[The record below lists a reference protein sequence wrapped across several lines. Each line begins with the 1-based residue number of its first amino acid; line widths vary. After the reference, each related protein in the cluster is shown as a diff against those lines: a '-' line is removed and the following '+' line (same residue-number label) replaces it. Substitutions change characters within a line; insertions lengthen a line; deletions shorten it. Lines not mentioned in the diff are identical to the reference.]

1 MSQGCERCSVD
12 VPEEVEKAREGLP
25 GAGPGIAEVGARA
38 SAAFAGLLML
48 VLLIVVGERLGWF
61 HLLES
66 RIPWPLWA
74 SGTLLAGFPAFRDV
88 AQATRRGRVTPHTL
102 MTAGVLASALVG
114 EWSSALVLALF
125 MRIGEEIERLTV
137 EQARRAM
144 RSLLALRPQRARV
157 LCSGEEREVPVE
169 AVQPGEVV
177 VVRPGER
184 IPVDGE
190 VIEGQATVDPSALT
204 GEAMPVEVGPGDRV
218 WAASICQL
226 GSLRVRATSVGA
238 DTTFGR
244 ILRLVEE
251 AERSR
256 PEVQRLADRVAT
268 WYLPAVATVGLLTLV
283 LRRDP
288 LAMAAVFAVA
298 CTCAFALATPVAML
312 AAIGTAARRGLLI
325 KGGRFLEVLARVEV
339 LLIDK
344 TGTVTLG
351 RPQVTEVIPL
361 DGWQAEEVL
370 AFAAAAERDSEHPLA
385 EAVRALARERSVQVP
400 AVETFEALPGI
411 GVRAQIGGHTVTVGR
426 IAPDGEDRLQALAA
440 RLAAEG
446 KTVVVVR
453 LDGRPIGLLTV
464 QDTLRP
470 EVRDVLQELQRLGIR
485 RVELL
490 TGDRL
495 EAAGAV
501 ARSLGIPFRAGLLP
515 EDKIAAVRA
524 YQAQGRVVGMV
535 GDGVNDA
542 PALAQ
547 ADVGIAMGSGTDV
560 ALEAGHIVL
569 LRDDWRLLPEAVR
582 IARSTI
588 GVIRWNFALATVYN
602 GLGALLA
609 ALGILPPIL
618 AAAAQVVPDVG
629 ILLNS
634 ARLLRR

>member
-1 MSQGCERCSVD
+1 V
-12 VPEEVEKAREGLP
+12 
-25 GAGPGIAEVGARA
+25 IAEVGARA

-74 SGTLLAGFPAFRDV
+74 TGTLLAGFPAFRDV
-88 AQATRRGRVTPHTL
+88 ARAARRGRVTPHTL
-102 MTAGVLASALVG
+102 MTAGVLATALVG

-125 MRIGEEIERLTV
+125 MRIGEEVERLTV

-157 LCSGEEREVPVE
+157 LRAGEEREVPVE

-190 VIEGQATVDPSALT
+190 VIEGHATVDPSALT

-268 WYLPAVATVGLLTLV
+268 WYLPVVATVGLLTLV

-312 AAIGTAARRGLLI
+312 AAIGAAARRGLLI

-351 RPQVTEVIPL
+351 RPQVTDVIPL
-361 DGWQAEEVL
+361 DGWREEEVL

-385 EAVRALARERSVQVP
+385 EAVRALARERGVQVP

-426 IAPDGEDRLQALAA
+426 IKPDGENRLQALAA

-446 KTVVVVR
+446 KTVVAVR

-485 RVELL
+485 RIELL
-490 TGDRL
+490 TGDRP
-495 EAAGAV
+495 EAAAAV

-515 EDKIAAVRA
+515 EDKIAVVRA

-582 IARSTI
+582 IARSTMD
-588 GVIRWNFALATVYN
+588 VIRWNFALATVYN

>member
-1 MSQGCERCSVD
+1 V
-12 VPEEVEKAREGLP
+12 
-25 GAGPGIAEVGARA
+25 IAEVGARA

-88 AQATRRGRVTPHTL
+88 ARAARRGRVTPHTL
-102 MTAGVLASALVG
+102 MTAGVLATALVG

-125 MRIGEEIERLTV
+125 MRIGEEVERLTV

-157 LCSGEEREVPVE
+157 LRAGEEREVPVE

-190 VIEGQATVDPSALT
+190 VIEGHATVDPSALT

-268 WYLPAVATVGLLTLV
+268 WYLPVVATVGLLTLV

-312 AAIGTAARRGLLI
+312 AAIGAAARRGLLI

-351 RPQVTEVIPL
+351 RPQVTDVIPL
-361 DGWQAEEVL
+361 DGWREEEVL

-385 EAVRALARERSVQVP
+385 EAVRALARERGVQVP

-411 GVRAQIGGHTVTVGR
+411 GVRAQIDGHTVTVGR
-426 IAPDGEDRLQALAA
+426 IKPDGEDRLQALAA

-446 KTVVVVR
+446 KTVVAVR

-490 TGDRL
+490 TGDRP
-495 EAAGAV
+495 EAAAAV

-515 EDKIAAVRA
+515 EDKIAVVRA

-582 IARSTI
+582 IARSTMD
-588 GVIRWNFALATVYN
+588 VIRWNFALATVYN

>member
-1 MSQGCERCSVD
+1 V
-12 VPEEVEKAREGLP
+12 
-25 GAGPGIAEVGARA
+25 IAEVGARA

-88 AQATRRGRVTPHTL
+88 ARAARRGRVTPHTL
-102 MTAGVLASALVG
+102 MTAGVLATALVG

-125 MRIGEEIERLTV
+125 MRIGEEVERLTV

-157 LCSGEEREVPVE
+157 LRAGEEREVPVE

-190 VIEGQATVDPSALT
+190 VIEGHATVDPSALT

-268 WYLPAVATVGLLTLV
+268 WYLPVVATVGLLTLV

-312 AAIGTAARRGLLI
+312 AAIGAAARRGLLI
-325 KGGRFLEVLARVEV
+325 KGGRFLELLARVEV

-351 RPQVTEVIPL
+351 RPQVTDVIPL
-361 DGWQAEEVL
+361 DGWREEEVL

-385 EAVRALARERSVQVP
+385 EAVRALARERGVQVP

-426 IAPDGEDRLQALAA
+426 IKPDGEDRLQALAA

-446 KTVVVVR
+446 KTVVAVR

-490 TGDRL
+490 TGDRP
-495 EAAGAV
+495 EAAAAV

-515 EDKIAAVRA
+515 EDKIAVVRA

-582 IARSTI
+582 IARSTMD
-588 GVIRWNFALATVYN
+588 VIRWNFALATVYN

>member
-1 MSQGCERCSVD
+1 V
-12 VPEEVEKAREGLP
+12 
-25 GAGPGIAEVGARA
+25 IAEVGARA

-88 AQATRRGRVTPHTL
+88 ARAARRGRVTPHTL
-102 MTAGVLASALVG
+102 MTAGVLATALVG

-125 MRIGEEIERLTV
+125 MRIGEEVERLTV

-157 LCSGEEREVPVE
+157 LRAGEEREVPVE

-190 VIEGQATVDPSALT
+190 VIEGHATVDPSALT

-251 AERSR
+251 AEQSR

-268 WYLPAVATVGLLTLV
+268 WYLPVVATVGLLTLV

-312 AAIGTAARRGLLI
+312 AAIGAAARRGLLI

-351 RPQVTEVIPL
+351 RPQVTDVIPL
-361 DGWQAEEVL
+361 DGWREEEVL
-370 AFAAAAERDSEHPLA
+370 EFAAAAERDSEHPLA
-385 EAVRALARERSVQVP
+385 EAVRALARERGVQVP

-411 GVRAQIGGHTVTVGR
+411 GVRAQIGGRTVTVGR
-426 IAPDGEDRLQALAA
+426 IKPDGEDRLQALAA

-446 KTVVVVR
+446 KTVVAVR

-464 QDTLRP
+464 QDTLRL

-490 TGDRL
+490 TGDRP
-495 EAAGAV
+495 EAAAAV

-515 EDKIAAVRA
+515 EDKIAVVRA

-582 IARSTI
+582 IARSTMD
-588 GVIRWNFALATVYN
+588 VIRWNFALATVYN

-618 AAAAQVVPDVG
+618 AAASQVVPDVG

>member
-1 MSQGCERCSVD
+1 V
-12 VPEEVEKAREGLP
+12 
-25 GAGPGIAEVGARA
+25 IAEVGARA

-88 AQATRRGRVTPHTL
+88 ARAARRGRVTPHTL
-102 MTAGVLASALVG
+102 MTAGVLATALVG

-125 MRIGEEIERLTV
+125 MRIGEEVERLTV

-157 LCSGEEREVPVE
+157 LRAGEEREVPVE

-190 VIEGQATVDPSALT
+190 VIEGHATVDPSALT

-268 WYLPAVATVGLLTLV
+268 WYLPVVATVGLLTLV

-312 AAIGTAARRGLLI
+312 AAIGAAARRGLLI

-351 RPQVTEVIPL
+351 RPQVTDVIPL
-361 DGWQAEEVL
+361 DGWQEEEVL

-385 EAVRALARERSVQVP
+385 EAVRALARERGLQVP

-411 GVRAQIGGHTVTVGR
+411 GVRAQIGGRTVTVGR
-426 IAPDGEDRLQALAA
+426 IKPDGEDRLQALAA

-446 KTVVVVR
+446 KTVVAVR

-490 TGDRL
+490 TGDRP
-495 EAAGAV
+495 EAAAAV

-515 EDKIAAVRA
+515 EDKIAVVRA

-582 IARSTI
+582 IARSTMD
-588 GVIRWNFALATVYN
+588 VIRWNFALATVYN

>member
-1 MSQGCERCSVD
+1 MSQDCERCCVD
-12 VPEEVEKAREGLP
+12 VPEEAEKACEGHP
-25 GAGPGIAEVGARA
+25 GAGPVIEEVGARA
-38 SAAFAGLLML
+38 SAAFVGLLML
-48 VLLIVVGERLGWF
+48 VLLIVIGERLGWF

-66 RIPWPLWA
+66 WIPWPLWA
-74 SGTLLAGFPAFRDV
+74 GGALLAGLPAFRGV
-88 AQATRRGRVTPHTL
+88 ARAARRGRVTSHTL
-102 MTAGVLASALVG
+102 MTAGVLATALVG
-114 EWSSALVLALF
+114 EWSSTLVLALF
-125 MRIGEEIERLTV
+125 MRIGEELERLTV
-137 EQARRAM
+137 GQARHAL

-157 LCSGEEREVPVE
+157 IRSGEVLEVPVE
-169 AVQPGEVV
+169 AVRPGEVV

-190 VIEGQATVDPSALT
+190 VVEGYATVDLSALT
-204 GEAMPVEVGPGDRV
+204 GEAMPMEVGPGGRV

-268 WYLPAVATVGLLTLV
+268 WYLPVVATIGLLVLV

-298 CTCAFALATPVAML
+298 CSCAFALATPVAML
-312 AAIGTAARRGLLI
+312 AAIGAAARRGLLI
-325 KGGRFLEVLARVEV
+325 KGGRFLEVLARAEV
-339 LLIDK
+339 LLMDK
-344 TGTVTLG
+344 TGTITLG
-351 RPQVTEVIPL
+351 RPQVTDVIPL
-361 DGWQAEEVL
+361 DNWQAEEVL
-370 AFAAAAERDSEHPLA
+370 ALAAAAERDSEHPLA
-385 EAVRALARERSVQVP
+385 EAVRALARERDVQTP

-411 GVRAQIGGHTVTVGR
+411 GVRAWVHGCMVTVGR
-426 IAPDGEDRLQALAA
+426 MEANEDDRLHALAA

-453 LDGRPIGLLTV
+453 LDGQPIGLLAV
-464 QDTLRP
+464 QDTPRP
-470 EVRDVLQELQRLGIR
+470 EVREALMALRRLGIR
-485 RVELL
+485 TMELL
-490 TGDRL
+490 TGDRP
-495 EAAGAV
+495 EAAAAA
-501 ARSLGIPFRAGLLP
+501 ARPLGIPFRAGLLP
-515 EDKIAAVRA
+515 DDKIAAVRA
-524 YQAQGRVVGMV
+524 YQAQGRVVVMV

-582 IARSTI
+582 IARSTMN
-588 GVIRWNFALATVYN
+588 VIQWNFALATVYN
-602 GLGALLA
+602 AIGALLA
-609 ALGILPPIL
+609 ALGFLPPIL

>member
-1 MSQGCERCSVD
+1 V
-12 VPEEVEKAREGLP
+12 
-25 GAGPGIAEVGARA
+25 IAEVGARA

-88 AQATRRGRVTPHTL
+88 ARAARRGRVTPHTL
-102 MTAGVLASALVG
+102 MTAGVLATALVG

-125 MRIGEEIERLTV
+125 MRIGEEVERLTV

-157 LCSGEEREVPVE
+157 LRAGEEREVPVE

-190 VIEGQATVDPSALT
+190 VIEGHATVDPSALT

-268 WYLPAVATVGLLTLV
+268 WYLPVVATVGLLTLV

-312 AAIGTAARRGLLI
+312 AAIGAAARRGLLI

-344 TGTVTLG
+344 TGTVTFG
-351 RPQVTEVIPL
+351 RPQVTDVIPL
-361 DGWQAEEVL
+361 DGWREEEVL
-370 AFAAAAERDSEHPLA
+370 ALAAAAERDSEHPLA
-385 EAVRALARERSVQVP
+385 EAVRALARERGVQVP

-426 IAPDGEDRLQALAA
+426 IKPDGEDRLQALAA

-446 KTVVVVR
+446 KTVVAVR

-490 TGDRL
+490 TGDRP
-495 EAAGAV
+495 EAAAAV

-515 EDKIAAVRA
+515 EDKIAVVRA

-582 IARSTI
+582 IARSTMD
-588 GVIRWNFALATVYN
+588 VIRWNFALATVYN

>member
-1 MSQGCERCSVD
+1 M
-12 VPEEVEKAREGLP
+12 
-25 GAGPGIAEVGARA
+25 IAEVGARA

-88 AQATRRGRVTPHTL
+88 ARAARRGRVTPHTL
-102 MTAGVLASALVG
+102 MTAGVLATALVG

-125 MRIGEEIERLTV
+125 MRIGEEVERLTV

-157 LCSGEEREVPVE
+157 LRAGEEREVPVE

-190 VIEGQATVDPSALT
+190 VIEGHATVDPSALT

-268 WYLPAVATVGLLTLV
+268 WYLPVVATVGLLTLV

-312 AAIGTAARRGLLI
+312 AAIGAAARRGLLI
-325 KGGRFLEVLARVEV
+325 KGGRFLELLARVEV

-344 TGTVTLG
+344 TGTVTFG
-351 RPQVTEVIPL
+351 RPQVTDVIPL
-361 DGWQAEEVL
+361 DGWREEEVL
-370 AFAAAAERDSEHPLA
+370 ALAAAAERDSEHPLA
-385 EAVRALARERSVQVP
+385 EAVRALARERGVQVP

-426 IAPDGEDRLQALAA
+426 IKPDGEDRLQALAA

-446 KTVVVVR
+446 KTVVAVR

-490 TGDRL
+490 TGDRP
-495 EAAGAV
+495 EAAAAV

-515 EDKIAAVRA
+515 EDKIAVVRA

-582 IARSTI
+582 IARSTMD
-588 GVIRWNFALATVYN
+588 VIRWNFALATVYN

>member
-1 MSQGCERCSVD
+1 V
-12 VPEEVEKAREGLP
+12 
-25 GAGPGIAEVGARA
+25 IAEVGARA

-88 AQATRRGRVTPHTL
+88 ARAARRGRVTPHTL
-102 MTAGVLASALVG
+102 MTAGVLATALVG

-125 MRIGEEIERLTV
+125 MRIGEEVERLTV

-157 LCSGEEREVPVE
+157 LRAGEEREVPVE

-190 VIEGQATVDPSALT
+190 VIEGHATVDPSALT

-268 WYLPAVATVGLLTLV
+268 WYLPVVATVGLLTLV

-312 AAIGTAARRGLLI
+312 AAIGAAARRGLLI
-325 KGGRFLEVLARVEV
+325 KGGRFLELLARVEV

-351 RPQVTEVIPL
+351 RPQVTDVIPL
-361 DGWQAEEVL
+361 DGWQEEEVL

-385 EAVRALARERSVQVP
+385 EAVRALARERGLQVP

-411 GVRAQIGGHTVTVGR
+411 GVRAQIGGRTVTVGR
-426 IAPDGEDRLQALAA
+426 IKPDGEDRLQALAA

-446 KTVVVVR
+446 KTVVAVR

-490 TGDRL
+490 TGDRP
-495 EAAGAV
+495 EAAAAV

-515 EDKIAAVRA
+515 EDKIAVVRA

-582 IARSTI
+582 IARSTMD
-588 GVIRWNFALATVYN
+588 VIRWNFALATVYN

>member
-1 MSQGCERCSVD
+1 M
-12 VPEEVEKAREGLP
+12 
-25 GAGPGIAEVGARA
+25 IAEVGARA

-88 AQATRRGRVTPHTL
+88 ARAARRGRVTPHTL
-102 MTAGVLASALVG
+102 MTAGVLATALVG

-125 MRIGEEIERLTV
+125 MRIGEEVERLTV

-157 LCSGEEREVPVE
+157 LRAGEEREVPVE

-190 VIEGQATVDPSALT
+190 VIEGHATVDPSALT

-268 WYLPAVATVGLLTLV
+268 WYLPVVATVGLLTLV

-312 AAIGTAARRGLLI
+312 AAIGAAARRGLLI

-351 RPQVTEVIPL
+351 RPQVTDVIPL
-361 DGWQAEEVL
+361 DGWREEEVL

-385 EAVRALARERSVQVP
+385 EAVRALARERGVQVP

-426 IAPDGEDRLQALAA
+426 IKPDGEDRLQALAA

-446 KTVVVVR
+446 KTVVAVR

-485 RVELL
+485 RIELL
-490 TGDRL
+490 TGDRP
-495 EAAGAV
+495 EAAAAV

-515 EDKIAAVRA
+515 EDKIAVVRA

-582 IARSTI
+582 IARSTMD
-588 GVIRWNFALATVYN
+588 VIRWNFALATVYN

>member
-1 MSQGCERCSVD
+1 V
-12 VPEEVEKAREGLP
+12 
-25 GAGPGIAEVGARA
+25 IAEVGARA

-88 AQATRRGRVTPHTL
+88 ARAARRGRVTPHTL
-102 MTAGVLASALVG
+102 MTAGVLATALVG

-125 MRIGEEIERLTV
+125 MRIGEEVERLTV

-157 LCSGEEREVPVE
+157 LRAGEEREVPVE

-190 VIEGQATVDPSALT
+190 VIEGHATVDPSALT

-268 WYLPAVATVGLLTLV
+268 WYLPVVATVGLLTLV

-312 AAIGTAARRGLLI
+312 AAIGAAARRGLLI

-351 RPQVTEVIPL
+351 RPQVTDVIPL
-361 DGWQAEEVL
+361 DGWREEEVL
-370 AFAAAAERDSEHPLA
+370 AFTAAAERDSEHPLA
-385 EAVRALARERSVQVP
+385 EAVRALARERGVQVP

-426 IAPDGEDRLQALAA
+426 IKPDGEDRLQALAA

-446 KTVVVVR
+446 KTVVAIR

-490 TGDRL
+490 TGDRP
-495 EAAGAV
+495 EAAAAV

-515 EDKIAAVRA
+515 EDKIAVVRA

-582 IARSTI
+582 IARSTMD
-588 GVIRWNFALATVYN
+588 VIRWNFALATVYN

>member
-1 MSQGCERCSVD
+1 V
-12 VPEEVEKAREGLP
+12 
-25 GAGPGIAEVGARA
+25 IAEVGARA

-88 AQATRRGRVTPHTL
+88 ARAARRGRVTPHTL
-102 MTAGVLASALVG
+102 MTAGVLATALVG

-125 MRIGEEIERLTV
+125 MRIGEEVERLTV

-157 LCSGEEREVPVE
+157 LRAGEEREVPVE

-190 VIEGQATVDPSALT
+190 VIEGHATVDPSALT

-268 WYLPAVATVGLLTLV
+268 WYLPVVATVGLLTLV

-312 AAIGTAARRGLLI
+312 AAIGAAARRGLLI
-325 KGGRFLEVLARVEV
+325 KGGRFLELLARVEV

-351 RPQVTEVIPL
+351 RPQVTDVIPL
-361 DGWQAEEVL
+361 DGWREEEVL
-370 AFAAAAERDSEHPLA
+370 AFAAAAEWDSEHPLA
-385 EAVRALARERSVQVP
+385 EAVRALARERGVQVP

-426 IAPDGEDRLQALAA
+426 IKPDGEDRLQALAA

-446 KTVVVVR
+446 KTVVAVR

-485 RVELL
+485 RIELL
-490 TGDRL
+490 TGDRP
-495 EAAGAV
+495 EAAAAV

-515 EDKIAAVRA
+515 EDKIAVVRA

-569 LRDDWRLLPEAVR
+569 LRDNWRLLPEAVR
-582 IARSTI
+582 IARSTMD
-588 GVIRWNFALATVYN
+588 VIRWNFALATVYN

>member
-1 MSQGCERCSVD
+1 V
-12 VPEEVEKAREGLP
+12 
-25 GAGPGIAEVGARA
+25 IAEVGARA

-88 AQATRRGRVTPHTL
+88 ARAARRGRVTPHTL
-102 MTAGVLASALVG
+102 MTAGVLATALVG

-125 MRIGEEIERLTV
+125 MRIGEEVERLTV

-157 LCSGEEREVPVE
+157 LRAGEEREVPVE

-190 VIEGQATVDPSALT
+190 VIEGHATVDPSALT

-268 WYLPAVATVGLLTLV
+268 WYLPVVATVGLLTLV

-312 AAIGTAARRGLLI
+312 AAIGAAARRGLLI

-351 RPQVTEVIPL
+351 RPQVTDVIPL
-361 DGWQAEEVL
+361 DGWREEEVL

-385 EAVRALARERSVQVP
+385 EAVRALARERGVQVP

-411 GVRAQIGGHTVTVGR
+411 GVRAQIGGRTVTVGW
-426 IAPDGEDRLQALAA
+426 IKPDGEDRLQALAA

-446 KTVVVVR
+446 KTVVAVR

-464 QDTLRP
+464 QDTLRL

-490 TGDRL
+490 TGDRP
-495 EAAGAV
+495 EAAAAV

-515 EDKIAAVRA
+515 EDKIAVVRA

-582 IARSTI
+582 IARSTMD
-588 GVIRWNFALATVYN
+588 VIRWNFALATVYN

>member
-1 MSQGCERCSVD
+1 V
-12 VPEEVEKAREGLP
+12 
-25 GAGPGIAEVGARA
+25 IAEVGARA

-88 AQATRRGRVTPHTL
+88 ARAARRGRVTPHTL
-102 MTAGVLASALVG
+102 MTAGVLATALVG

-125 MRIGEEIERLTV
+125 MRIGEEVEHLTV

-157 LCSGEEREVPVE
+157 LRAGEEREVPVE

-190 VIEGQATVDPSALT
+190 VIEGHATVDPSALT

-268 WYLPAVATVGLLTLV
+268 WYLPVVATVGLLTLV

-312 AAIGTAARRGLLI
+312 AAIGAAARRGLLI
-325 KGGRFLEVLARVEV
+325 KGGRFLELLARVEV

-351 RPQVTEVIPL
+351 RPQVTDVIPL
-361 DGWQAEEVL
+361 DGWREEEVL

-385 EAVRALARERSVQVP
+385 EAVRALARERGVQVP

-426 IAPDGEDRLQALAA
+426 IKPDGEDRLQALAA

-446 KTVVVVR
+446 KTVVAVR

-485 RVELL
+485 RIELL
-490 TGDRL
+490 TGDRP
-495 EAAGAV
+495 EAAAAV

-515 EDKIAAVRA
+515 EDKIAVVRA

-582 IARSTI
+582 IARSTMD
-588 GVIRWNFALATVYN
+588 VIRWNFALATVYN

>member
-1 MSQGCERCSVD
+1 V
-12 VPEEVEKAREGLP
+12 
-25 GAGPGIAEVGARA
+25 IAEVGARA

-88 AQATRRGRVTPHTL
+88 ARAARRGRVTPHTL
-102 MTAGVLASALVG
+102 MTAGVLATALVG

-125 MRIGEEIERLTV
+125 MRIGEEVERLTV

-157 LCSGEEREVPVE
+157 LRAGEEREVPVE

-190 VIEGQATVDPSALT
+190 VIEGHATVDPSALT

-268 WYLPAVATVGLLTLV
+268 WYLPVVATVGLLTLV

-312 AAIGTAARRGLLI
+312 AAIGAAARRGLLI

-351 RPQVTEVIPL
+351 RPQVTDVIPL
-361 DGWQAEEVL
+361 DGWREEEVL

-385 EAVRALARERSVQVP
+385 EAVRALARERGVQVP

-426 IAPDGEDRLQALAA
+426 IKPDGEDRLQALAA

-446 KTVVVVR
+446 KTVVAVR

-485 RVELL
+485 RIELL
-490 TGDRL
+490 TGDRP
-495 EAAGAV
+495 EAAAAV

-515 EDKIAAVRA
+515 EDKIAVVRA

-569 LRDDWRLLPEAVR
+569 LRDNWRLLPEAVR
-582 IARSTI
+582 IARSTMD
-588 GVIRWNFALATVYN
+588 VIRWNFALATVYN

>member
-1 MSQGCERCSVD
+1 V
-12 VPEEVEKAREGLP
+12 
-25 GAGPGIAEVGARA
+25 IAEVGARA

-88 AQATRRGRVTPHTL
+88 ARAARRGRVTPHTL
-102 MTAGVLASALVG
+102 MTAGVLATALVG

-125 MRIGEEIERLTV
+125 MRIGEEVERLTV

-157 LCSGEEREVPVE
+157 LRAGEEREVPVE

-190 VIEGQATVDPSALT
+190 VIEGHATVDPSALT

-268 WYLPAVATVGLLTLV
+268 WYLPVVATVGLLTLV

-312 AAIGTAARRGLLI
+312 AAIGAAARRGLLI

-351 RPQVTEVIPL
+351 RPQVTDVIPL
-361 DGWQAEEVL
+361 DGWREEEVL
-370 AFAAAAERDSEHPLA
+370 AFAAAAEWDSEHPLA
-385 EAVRALARERSVQVP
+385 EAVRALARERGVQVP

-426 IAPDGEDRLQALAA
+426 IKPDGEDRLQALAA

-446 KTVVVVR
+446 KTVVAVR

-485 RVELL
+485 RIELL
-490 TGDRL
+490 TGDRP
-495 EAAGAV
+495 EAAAAV

-515 EDKIAAVRA
+515 EDKIAVVRA

-582 IARSTI
+582 IARSTMD
-588 GVIRWNFALATVYN
+588 VIRWNFALATVYN

>member
-1 MSQGCERCSVD
+1 V
-12 VPEEVEKAREGLP
+12 
-25 GAGPGIAEVGARA
+25 IAEVGARA

-88 AQATRRGRVTPHTL
+88 ARAARRGRVTPHTL
-102 MTAGVLASALVG
+102 MTAGVLATALVG

-125 MRIGEEIERLTV
+125 MRIGEEVERLTV

-157 LCSGEEREVPVE
+157 LRAGEEREVPVE

-190 VIEGQATVDPSALT
+190 VIEGHATVDPSALT

-268 WYLPAVATVGLLTLV
+268 WYLPVVATVGLLTLV

-312 AAIGTAARRGLLI
+312 AAIGAAARRGLLI

-351 RPQVTEVIPL
+351 RPQVTDVIPL
-361 DGWQAEEVL
+361 DGWREEEVL
-370 AFAAAAERDSEHPLA
+370 AFAAAAEWDSEHPLA
-385 EAVRALARERSVQVP
+385 EAVRALARERGVQVP

-426 IAPDGEDRLQALAA
+426 IKPDGEDRLQALAA

-446 KTVVVVR
+446 KTVVAVR

-485 RVELL
+485 RIELL
-490 TGDRL
+490 TGDRP
-495 EAAGAV
+495 EAAAAV

-515 EDKIAAVRA
+515 EDKIAVVRA

-569 LRDDWRLLPEAVR
+569 LRDNWRLLPEAVR
-582 IARSTI
+582 IARSTMD
-588 GVIRWNFALATVYN
+588 VIRWNFALATVYN

>member
-1 MSQGCERCSVD
+1 
-12 VPEEVEKAREGLP
+12 
-25 GAGPGIAEVGARA
+25 
-38 SAAFAGLLML
+38 
-48 VLLIVVGERLGWF
+48 
-61 HLLES
+61 
-66 RIPWPLWA
+66 
-74 SGTLLAGFPAFRDV
+74 
-88 AQATRRGRVTPHTL
+88 
-102 MTAGVLASALVG
+102 VG

-125 MRIGEEIERLTV
+125 MRIGEEVERLTV

-157 LCSGEEREVPVE
+157 LRAGEEREVPVE

-190 VIEGQATVDPSALT
+190 VIEGHATVDPSALT

-268 WYLPAVATVGLLTLV
+268 WYLPVVATVGLLTLV

-312 AAIGTAARRGLLI
+312 AAIGAAARRGLLI

-351 RPQVTEVIPL
+351 RPQVTDVIPL
-361 DGWQAEEVL
+361 DGWREEEVL

-385 EAVRALARERSVQVP
+385 EAVRALARERGVQVP

-426 IAPDGEDRLQALAA
+426 IKPDGEDRLQALAA

-446 KTVVVVR
+446 KTVVAVR

-485 RVELL
+485 RIELL
-490 TGDRL
+490 TGDRP
-495 EAAGAV
+495 EAAAAV

-515 EDKIAAVRA
+515 EDKIAVVRA

-582 IARSTI
+582 IARSTMD
-588 GVIRWNFALATVYN
+588 VIRWNFALATVYN

>member
-1 MSQGCERCSVD
+1 V
-12 VPEEVEKAREGLP
+12 
-25 GAGPGIAEVGARA
+25 IAEVGARA

-88 AQATRRGRVTPHTL
+88 ARAARRGRVTPHTL
-102 MTAGVLASALVG
+102 MTAGVLATALVG

-125 MRIGEEIERLTV
+125 MRIGEEVERLTV

-157 LCSGEEREVPVE
+157 LRAGEEREVPVE

-190 VIEGQATVDPSALT
+190 VIEGHATVDPSALT

-268 WYLPAVATVGLLTLV
+268 WYLPVVATVGLLTLV

-312 AAIGTAARRGLLI
+312 AAIGAAARRGLLI

-344 TGTVTLG
+344 TGTVTFG
-351 RPQVTEVIPL
+351 RPQVTDVIPL
-361 DGWQAEEVL
+361 DGWREEEVL

-385 EAVRALARERSVQVP
+385 EAVRALARERGVQVP

-411 GVRAQIGGHTVTVGR
+411 GVRAQIDGHTVTVGR
-426 IAPDGEDRLQALAA
+426 IKPDGEDRLQALAA

-446 KTVVVVR
+446 KTVVAVR

-490 TGDRL
+490 TGDRP
-495 EAAGAV
+495 EAAAAV

-515 EDKIAAVRA
+515 EDKIAVVRA

-582 IARSTI
+582 IARSTMD
-588 GVIRWNFALATVYN
+588 VIRWNFALATVYN

>member
-1 MSQGCERCSVD
+1 V
-12 VPEEVEKAREGLP
+12 
-25 GAGPGIAEVGARA
+25 IAEVGARA

-88 AQATRRGRVTPHTL
+88 ARAARRGRVTPHTL
-102 MTAGVLASALVG
+102 MTAGVLATALVG

-125 MRIGEEIERLTV
+125 MRIGEEVERLTV

-157 LCSGEEREVPVE
+157 LRAGEEREVPVE

-190 VIEGQATVDPSALT
+190 VIEGHATVDPSALT
-204 GEAMPVEVGPGDRV
+204 GEVMPVEVGPGDRV

-251 AERSR
+251 AEQSR

-268 WYLPAVATVGLLTLV
+268 WYLPVVATVGLLTLV

-312 AAIGTAARRGLLI
+312 AAIGAAARRGLLI
-325 KGGRFLEVLARVEV
+325 KGGRFLELLARVEV

-351 RPQVTEVIPL
+351 RPQVTDVIPL
-361 DGWQAEEVL
+361 DGWREEEVL

-385 EAVRALARERSVQVP
+385 EAVRALARERGVQVP

-411 GVRAQIGGHTVTVGR
+411 GVRAQIGGRTVTVGR
-426 IAPDGEDRLQALAA
+426 IKPDGEDRLQALAA

-446 KTVVVVR
+446 KTVVAVR

-490 TGDRL
+490 TGDRP
-495 EAAGAV
+495 EAAAAV

-515 EDKIAAVRA
+515 EDKIAVVRA

-582 IARSTI
+582 IARSTMD
-588 GVIRWNFALATVYN
+588 VIRWNFALATVYN

>member
-1 MSQGCERCSVD
+1 M
-12 VPEEVEKAREGLP
+12 
-25 GAGPGIAEVGARA
+25 IAEVGARA

-74 SGTLLAGFPAFRDV
+74 TGTLLAGFPAFRDV
-88 AQATRRGRVTPHTL
+88 ARAARRGRVTPHTL
-102 MTAGVLASALVG
+102 MTAGVLATALVG

-125 MRIGEEIERLTV
+125 MRIGEEVERLTV

-157 LCSGEEREVPVE
+157 LRAGEEREVPVE

-190 VIEGQATVDPSALT
+190 VIEGHATVDPSALT

-268 WYLPAVATVGLLTLV
+268 WYLPVVATVGLLTLV

-312 AAIGTAARRGLLI
+312 AAIGAAARRGLLI

-351 RPQVTEVIPL
+351 RPQVTDVIPL
-361 DGWQAEEVL
+361 DGWREEEVL

-385 EAVRALARERSVQVP
+385 EAVRALARERGVQVP

-426 IAPDGEDRLQALAA
+426 IKPDGENRLQALAA

-446 KTVVVVR
+446 KTVVAVR

-485 RVELL
+485 RIELL
-490 TGDRL
+490 TGDRP
-495 EAAGAV
+495 EAAAAV

-515 EDKIAAVRA
+515 EDKIAVVRA

-582 IARSTI
+582 IARSTMD
-588 GVIRWNFALATVYN
+588 VIRWNFALATVYN

>member
-312 AAIGTAARRGLLI
+312 AAIGAAARRGLLI

-351 RPQVTEVIPL
+351 RPQVTDVIPL

-446 KTVVVVR
+446 KTVIVVR

-490 TGDRL
+490 TGDRP
-495 EAAGAV
+495 EAAGVV

>member
-1 MSQGCERCSVD
+1 MSQGCERCGVD
-12 VPEEVEKAREGLP
+12 VLEEAEKAREGRS
-25 GAGPGIAEVGARA
+25 GAGSGIAEVGARA

-74 SGTLLAGFPAFRDV
+74 GGTLLAGLPAFRDV
-88 AQATRRGRVTPHTL
+88 ARAARRGRVTPHTL
-102 MTAGVLASALVG
+102 MTAGVLATALVG

-125 MRIGEEIERLTV
+125 MRIGEEVERLTV

-157 LCSGEEREVPVE
+157 LRSGEEREVPVE

-190 VIEGQATVDPSALT
+190 VIEGHATVDPSALT
-204 GEAMPVEVGPGDRV
+204 GEAMPVEVGPGSRV

-268 WYLPAVATVGLLTLV
+268 WYLPAVATVGLLVLV

-312 AAIGTAARRGLLI
+312 AAIGAAARRGLLI
-325 KGGRFLEVLARVEV
+325 KGGRFLEALARAEV
-339 LLIDK
+339 LLVDK

-351 RPQVTEVIPL
+351 RPQVADVIPL
-361 DGWQAEEVL
+361 DGWREEEVL

-385 EAVRALARERSVQVP
+385 EAVRALARERGVRVP

-426 IAPDGEDRLQALAA
+426 IAPDGADRLQALAA

-446 KTVVVVR
+446 KTVVAVR
-453 LDGRPIGLLTV
+453 LDGQPIGLLTV

-470 EVRDVLQELQRLGIR
+470 EARDALQELQRLGIR

-490 TGDRL
+490 TGDRP
-495 EAAGAV
+495 EAAAAV

-524 YQAQGRVVGMV
+524 YQTEGRVVVMV

-582 IARSTI
+582 IARSTMN
-588 GVIRWNFALATVYN
+588 VIQWNFALATVYN
-602 GLGALLA
+602 AIGALLA
-609 ALGILPPIL
+609 ALGFLPPIL

>member
-1 MSQGCERCSVD
+1 V
-12 VPEEVEKAREGLP
+12 
-25 GAGPGIAEVGARA
+25 IAEVGARA

-88 AQATRRGRVTPHTL
+88 ARAARRGRVTPHTL
-102 MTAGVLASALVG
+102 MTAGVLATALVG

-125 MRIGEEIERLTV
+125 MRIGEEVERLTV

-157 LCSGEEREVPVE
+157 LRAGEEREVPVE

-190 VIEGQATVDPSALT
+190 VIEGHATVDPSALT

-268 WYLPAVATVGLLTLV
+268 WYLPVVATVGLLTLV

-312 AAIGTAARRGLLI
+312 AAIGAAARRGLLI

-351 RPQVTEVIPL
+351 RPQVTDVIPL
-361 DGWQAEEVL
+361 DGWREEEVL

-385 EAVRALARERSVQVP
+385 EAVRALARERGVQVP

-411 GVRAQIGGHTVTVGR
+411 GVRAQIGGRTVTVGR
-426 IAPDGEDRLQALAA
+426 IKPDGEDRLQALAA

-446 KTVVVVR
+446 KTVVAVR

-490 TGDRL
+490 TGDRP
-495 EAAGAV
+495 EAAAAV

-515 EDKIAAVRA
+515 EDKIAVVRA

-582 IARSTI
+582 IARSTMN
-588 GVIRWNFALATVYN
+588 VIRWNFALATVYN

>member
-1 MSQGCERCSVD
+1 
-12 VPEEVEKAREGLP
+12 
-25 GAGPGIAEVGARA
+25 
-38 SAAFAGLLML
+38 
-48 VLLIVVGERLGWF
+48 
-61 HLLES
+61 
-66 RIPWPLWA
+66 
-74 SGTLLAGFPAFRDV
+74 
-88 AQATRRGRVTPHTL
+88 
-102 MTAGVLASALVG
+102 
-114 EWSSALVLALF
+114 
-125 MRIGEEIERLTV
+125 
-137 EQARRAM
+137 
-144 RSLLALRPQRARV
+144 
-157 LCSGEEREVPVE
+157 
-169 AVQPGEVV
+169 
-177 VVRPGER
+177 
-184 IPVDGE
+184 
-190 VIEGQATVDPSALT
+190 
-204 GEAMPVEVGPGDRV
+204 
-218 WAASICQL
+218 
-226 GSLRVRATSVGA
+226 
-238 DTTFGR
+238 
-244 ILRLVEE
+244 
-251 AERSR
+251 
-256 PEVQRLADRVAT
+256 
-268 WYLPAVATVGLLTLV
+268 
-283 LRRDP
+283 
-288 LAMAAVFAVA
+288 MAAVFAVA

-312 AAIGTAARRGLLI
+312 AAIGAAARRGLLI

-351 RPQVTEVIPL
+351 RPQVTDVIPL
-361 DGWQAEEVL
+361 DGWREEEVL

-385 EAVRALARERSVQVP
+385 EAVRALARERGVQVP

-426 IAPDGEDRLQALAA
+426 IKPDGEDRLQALAA

-446 KTVVVVR
+446 KTVVAVR

-490 TGDRL
+490 TGDRP
-495 EAAGAV
+495 EAAAAV

-515 EDKIAAVRA
+515 EDKIAVVRA

-582 IARSTI
+582 IARSTMD
-588 GVIRWNFALATVYN
+588 VIRWNFALATVYN

>member
-1 MSQGCERCSVD
+1 M
-12 VPEEVEKAREGLP
+12 
-25 GAGPGIAEVGARA
+25 IAEVGARA

-88 AQATRRGRVTPHTL
+88 ARAARRGRVTPHTL
-102 MTAGVLASALVG
+102 MTAGVLATALVG

-125 MRIGEEIERLTV
+125 MRIGEEVERLTV

-157 LCSGEEREVPVE
+157 LRAGEEREVPVE

-190 VIEGQATVDPSALT
+190 VIEGHATVDPSALT

-268 WYLPAVATVGLLTLV
+268 WYLPVVATVGLLTLV

-312 AAIGTAARRGLLI
+312 AAIGAAARRGLLI

-351 RPQVTEVIPL
+351 RPQVTDVIPL
-361 DGWQAEEVL
+361 DGWREEEVL

-385 EAVRALARERSVQVP
+385 EAVRALARERGVQVP

-426 IAPDGEDRLQALAA
+426 IKPDGEDRLQALAA

-446 KTVVVVR
+446 KTVVAVR

-490 TGDRL
+490 TGDRP
-495 EAAGAV
+495 EAAAAV

-515 EDKIAAVRA
+515 EDKIAVVRA

-582 IARSTI
+582 IARSTMD
-588 GVIRWNFALATVYN
+588 VIRWNFALATVYN

>member
-1 MSQGCERCSVD
+1 M
-12 VPEEVEKAREGLP
+12 
-25 GAGPGIAEVGARA
+25 IAEVGARA

-88 AQATRRGRVTPHTL
+88 ARAARRGRVTPHTL
-102 MTAGVLASALVG
+102 MTAGVLATALVG

-125 MRIGEEIERLTV
+125 MRIGEEVERLTV

-157 LCSGEEREVPVE
+157 LRAGEEREVPVE

-190 VIEGQATVDPSALT
+190 VIEGHATVDPSALT

-268 WYLPAVATVGLLTLV
+268 WYPPVVATVGLLTLV

-312 AAIGTAARRGLLI
+312 AAIGAAARRGLLI

-351 RPQVTEVIPL
+351 RPQVTDVIPL
-361 DGWQAEEVL
+361 DGWREEEVL

-385 EAVRALARERSVQVP
+385 EAVRALARERGVQVP

-426 IAPDGEDRLQALAA
+426 IKPDGEDRLQALAA

-446 KTVVVVR
+446 KTVVAVR

-485 RVELL
+485 RIELL
-490 TGDRL
+490 TGDRP
-495 EAAGAV
+495 EAAAAV

-515 EDKIAAVRA
+515 EDKIAVVRA

-582 IARSTI
+582 IARSTMD
-588 GVIRWNFALATVYN
+588 VIRWNFALATVYN

>member
-1 MSQGCERCSVD
+1 M
-12 VPEEVEKAREGLP
+12 
-25 GAGPGIAEVGARA
+25 IAEVGARA

-88 AQATRRGRVTPHTL
+88 AWAARRGRVTPHTL
-102 MTAGVLASALVG
+102 MTAGVLATALVG
-114 EWSSALVLALF
+114 EWSTALVLALF
-125 MRIGEEIERLTV
+125 MRIGEEVERLTV

-157 LCSGEEREVPVE
+157 LRAGEEREVPVE

-190 VIEGQATVDPSALT
+190 VIEGHATVDPSALT
-204 GEAMPVEVGPGDRV
+204 GEVMPVEVGPGDRV

-268 WYLPAVATVGLLTLV
+268 WYLPVVATVGLLTLV

-312 AAIGTAARRGLLI
+312 AAIGAAARRGLLI

-351 RPQVTEVIPL
+351 RPQVTDVIPL
-361 DGWQAEEVL
+361 DGWREEEVL

-385 EAVRALARERSVQVP
+385 EAVRALARERGVQVP

-426 IAPDGEDRLQALAA
+426 IKPDGEDRLQALAA

-446 KTVVVVR
+446 KTVVAVR

-485 RVELL
+485 RIELL
-490 TGDRL
+490 TGDRP
-495 EAAGAV
+495 EAAAAV

-515 EDKIAAVRA
+515 EDKIAVVRA

-582 IARSTI
+582 IARSTMD
-588 GVIRWNFALATVYN
+588 VIRWNFALATVYN

-618 AAAAQVVPDVG
+618 AAAAQVVSDVG

>member
-1 MSQGCERCSVD
+1 M
-12 VPEEVEKAREGLP
+12 
-25 GAGPGIAEVGARA
+25 IAEVGARA

-88 AQATRRGRVTPHTL
+88 ARAARRGRVTPHTL
-102 MTAGVLASALVG
+102 MTAGVLATALVG

-125 MRIGEEIERLTV
+125 MRIGEEVERLTV

-157 LCSGEEREVPVE
+157 LRAGEEREVPVE

-190 VIEGQATVDPSALT
+190 VIEGHATVDPSALT

-251 AERSR
+251 AEQSR

-268 WYLPAVATVGLLTLV
+268 WYLPVVATVGLLTLV

-312 AAIGTAARRGLLI
+312 AAIGAAARRGLLI
-325 KGGRFLEVLARVEV
+325 KGGRFFEVLARVEV

-351 RPQVTEVIPL
+351 RPQVTDVIPL
-361 DGWQAEEVL
+361 DGWREEEVL

-385 EAVRALARERSVQVP
+385 EAVRALARERGVQVP

-411 GVRAQIGGHTVTVGR
+411 GVRAQIGGRTVTVGR
-426 IAPDGEDRLQALAA
+426 IKPDGEDRLQALAA

-446 KTVVVVR
+446 KTVVAVR

-490 TGDRL
+490 TGDRP
-495 EAAGAV
+495 EAAAAV

-515 EDKIAAVRA
+515 EDKIAVVRA

-582 IARSTI
+582 IARSTMD
-588 GVIRWNFALATVYN
+588 VIRWNFALATVYN

-618 AAAAQVVPDVG
+618 AAASQVVPDVG

>member
-1 MSQGCERCSVD
+1 V
-12 VPEEVEKAREGLP
+12 
-25 GAGPGIAEVGARA
+25 IAEVGARA

-88 AQATRRGRVTPHTL
+88 ARAARRGRVTPHTL
-102 MTAGVLASALVG
+102 MTAGVLATALVG

-125 MRIGEEIERLTV
+125 MRIGEEVERLTV

-157 LCSGEEREVPVE
+157 LRAGEEREVPVE

-190 VIEGQATVDPSALT
+190 VIEGHATVDPSALT

-268 WYLPAVATVGLLTLV
+268 WYLPVVATVGLLTLV

-312 AAIGTAARRGLLI
+312 AAIGAAARRGLLI

-351 RPQVTEVIPL
+351 RPQVTDVIPL
-361 DGWQAEEVL
+361 DGWREEEVL

-385 EAVRALARERSVQVP
+385 EAVRALARERGVQVP

-426 IAPDGEDRLQALAA
+426 IKPDGEDRLQALAA

-446 KTVVVVR
+446 KTVVAVR

-490 TGDRL
+490 TGDRP
-495 EAAGAV
+495 EAAAAV

-515 EDKIAAVRA
+515 EDKIAVVRA

-582 IARSTI
+582 IARSTMD
-588 GVIRWNFALATVYN
+588 VIRWNFALATVYN

>member
-1 MSQGCERCSVD
+1 V
-12 VPEEVEKAREGLP
+12 
-25 GAGPGIAEVGARA
+25 IAEVGARA

-88 AQATRRGRVTPHTL
+88 ARAARRGRVTPHTL
-102 MTAGVLASALVG
+102 MTAGVLATALVG

-125 MRIGEEIERLTV
+125 MRIGEEVERLTV

-157 LCSGEEREVPVE
+157 LRAGEEREVPVE

-190 VIEGQATVDPSALT
+190 VIEGHATVDPSALT

-251 AERSR
+251 AEQSR

-268 WYLPAVATVGLLTLV
+268 WYLPVVATVGLLTLV

-312 AAIGTAARRGLLI
+312 AAIGAAARRGLLI

-351 RPQVTEVIPL
+351 RPQVTDVIPL
-361 DGWQAEEVL
+361 DGWREEEVL

-385 EAVRALARERSVQVP
+385 EAVRALARERGVQVP

-411 GVRAQIGGHTVTVGR
+411 GVRAQIGGRTVTVGR
-426 IAPDGEDRLQALAA
+426 IKPDGEDRLQALAA

-446 KTVVVVR
+446 KTVVAVR

-490 TGDRL
+490 TGDRP
-495 EAAGAV
+495 EAAAAV

-515 EDKIAAVRA
+515 EDKIAVVRA

-582 IARSTI
+582 IARSTMD
-588 GVIRWNFALATVYN
+588 VIRWNFALATVYN

>member
-1 MSQGCERCSVD
+1 V
-12 VPEEVEKAREGLP
+12 
-25 GAGPGIAEVGARA
+25 IAEVGARA

-88 AQATRRGRVTPHTL
+88 AWAARRGRVTPHTL
-102 MTAGVLASALVG
+102 MTAGVLATALVG

-125 MRIGEEIERLTV
+125 MRIGEEVERLTV

-157 LCSGEEREVPVE
+157 LRAGEEREVPVE

-190 VIEGQATVDPSALT
+190 VIEGHATVDPSALT

-268 WYLPAVATVGLLTLV
+268 WYLPVVATVGLLTLV

-312 AAIGTAARRGLLI
+312 AAIGAAARRGLLI

-351 RPQVTEVIPL
+351 RPQVTDVIPL
-361 DGWQAEEVL
+361 DGWREEEVL

-385 EAVRALARERSVQVP
+385 EAVRALARERGVQVP

-426 IAPDGEDRLQALAA
+426 IKPDGEDRLQALAA

-446 KTVVVVR
+446 KTVVAVR

-485 RVELL
+485 RIELL
-490 TGDRL
+490 TGDRP
-495 EAAGAV
+495 EAAAAV

-515 EDKIAAVRA
+515 EDKIAVVRA

-582 IARSTI
+582 IARSTMD
-588 GVIRWNFALATVYN
+588 VIRWNFALATVYN

>member
-1 MSQGCERCSVD
+1 MSQGCERCCVD
-12 VPEEVEKAREGLP
+12 VPEEAGKAREGRP
-25 GAGPGIAEVGARA
+25 GAGPVIAEVGARA

-88 AQATRRGRVTPHTL
+88 ARAARRGRVTPHTL
-102 MTAGVLASALVG
+102 MTAGVLATALVG

-125 MRIGEEIERLTV
+125 MRIGEEVERLTV

-157 LCSGEEREVPVE
+157 LRAGEEREVPVE

-190 VIEGQATVDPSALT
+190 VIEGHATVDPSALT

-268 WYLPAVATVGLLTLV
+268 WYLPVVATVGLLTLV

-312 AAIGTAARRGLLI
+312 AAIGAAARRGLLI
-325 KGGRFLEVLARVEV
+325 KGGRFLELLARVEV

-351 RPQVTEVIPL
+351 RPQVTDVIPL
-361 DGWQAEEVL
+361 DGWQEEEVL

-385 EAVRALARERSVQVP
+385 EAVRALARERGVQVP

-411 GVRAQIGGHTVTVGR
+411 GVRAQIGGRTVTVGR
-426 IAPDGEDRLQALAA
+426 IKPDGEDRLQALAA

-446 KTVVVVR
+446 KTVVAVR

-490 TGDRL
+490 TGDRP
-495 EAAGAV
+495 EAAAAV

-515 EDKIAAVRA
+515 EDKIAVVRA

-582 IARSTI
+582 IARSTMD
-588 GVIRWNFALATVYN
+588 VIRWNFALATVYN

>member
-1 MSQGCERCSVD
+1 V
-12 VPEEVEKAREGLP
+12 
-25 GAGPGIAEVGARA
+25 IAEVGARA

-88 AQATRRGRVTPHTL
+88 ARAARRGRVTPHTL
-102 MTAGVLASALVG
+102 MTAGVLATALVG

-125 MRIGEEIERLTV
+125 MRIGEEVERLTV

-157 LCSGEEREVPVE
+157 LRAGEEREVPVE

-190 VIEGQATVDPSALT
+190 VIEGHATVDPSALT

-268 WYLPAVATVGLLTLV
+268 WYLPVVATVGLLTLV

-312 AAIGTAARRGLLI
+312 AAIGAAARRGLLI

-351 RPQVTEVIPL
+351 RPQVTDVIPL
-361 DGWQAEEVL
+361 DGWREEEVL

-385 EAVRALARERSVQVP
+385 EAVRALARERGVQVP

-426 IAPDGEDRLQALAA
+426 IKPDGEDRLQALAA

-446 KTVVVVR
+446 KTVVAVR

-485 RVELL
+485 RIELL
-490 TGDRL
+490 TGDRP
-495 EAAGAV
+495 EAAAAV

-515 EDKIAAVRA
+515 EDKIAVVRA

-582 IARSTI
+582 IARSTMD
-588 GVIRWNFALATVYN
+588 VIRWNFALATVYN

>member
-1 MSQGCERCSVD
+1 V
-12 VPEEVEKAREGLP
+12 
-25 GAGPGIAEVGARA
+25 IAEVGARA

-88 AQATRRGRVTPHTL
+88 ARAARRGRVTPHTL
-102 MTAGVLASALVG
+102 MTAGVLATALVG

-125 MRIGEEIERLTV
+125 MRIGEEVERLTV

-157 LCSGEEREVPVE
+157 LRAGEEREVPVE

-190 VIEGQATVDPSALT
+190 VIEGHATVDPSALT

-268 WYLPAVATVGLLTLV
+268 WYLPVVATVGLLTLV

-312 AAIGTAARRGLLI
+312 AAIGAAARRGLLI

-351 RPQVTEVIPL
+351 RPQVTDVIPL
-361 DGWQAEEVL
+361 DGWREEEVL

-385 EAVRALARERSVQVP
+385 EAVRALARERGVQVP

-411 GVRAQIGGHTVTVGR
+411 GVRAQIGGRTVTVGR
-426 IAPDGEDRLQALAA
+426 IKPDGEDRLQALAA

-446 KTVVVVR
+446 KTVVAVR

-490 TGDRL
+490 TGDRP
-495 EAAGAV
+495 EAAAAV

-515 EDKIAAVRA
+515 EDKIAVVRA

-582 IARSTI
+582 IARSTMD
-588 GVIRWNFALATVYN
+588 VIRWNFALATVYN

>member
-1 MSQGCERCSVD
+1 V
-12 VPEEVEKAREGLP
+12 
-25 GAGPGIAEVGARA
+25 IAEVGARA

-88 AQATRRGRVTPHTL
+88 ARAARRGRVTPHTL
-102 MTAGVLASALVG
+102 MTAGVLATALVG

-125 MRIGEEIERLTV
+125 MRIGEEVERLTV

-157 LCSGEEREVPVE
+157 LRAGEEREVPVE

-190 VIEGQATVDPSALT
+190 VIEGHATVDPSALT

-268 WYLPAVATVGLLTLV
+268 WYLPVVATVGLLTLV

-312 AAIGTAARRGLLI
+312 AAIGAAARRGLLI
-325 KGGRFLEVLARVEV
+325 KGGRFLELLARVEV

-351 RPQVTEVIPL
+351 RPQVTDVIPL
-361 DGWQAEEVL
+361 DGWREEEVL

-385 EAVRALARERSVQVP
+385 EAVRALARERGVQVP

-426 IAPDGEDRLQALAA
+426 IKPDGEDRLQALAA

-446 KTVVVVR
+446 KTVVAVR

-485 RVELL
+485 RIELL
-490 TGDRL
+490 TGDRP
-495 EAAGAV
+495 EAAAAV

-515 EDKIAAVRA
+515 EDKIAVVRA

-582 IARSTI
+582 IARSTMD
-588 GVIRWNFALATVYN
+588 VIRWNFALATVYN

>member
-1 MSQGCERCSVD
+1 V
-12 VPEEVEKAREGLP
+12 
-25 GAGPGIAEVGARA
+25 IAEVGARA

-88 AQATRRGRVTPHTL
+88 ARAARRGRVTPHTL
-102 MTAGVLASALVG
+102 MTAGVLATALVG

-125 MRIGEEIERLTV
+125 MRIGEEVERLTV

-157 LCSGEEREVPVE
+157 LRAGEEREVPVE

-190 VIEGQATVDPSALT
+190 VIEGHATVDPSALT

-268 WYLPAVATVGLLTLV
+268 WYLPVVATVGLLTLV

-312 AAIGTAARRGLLI
+312 AAIGAAARRGLLI

-351 RPQVTEVIPL
+351 RPQVTDVIPL
-361 DGWQAEEVL
+361 DGWQEEEVL

-385 EAVRALARERSVQVP
+385 EAVRALARERGVQVP

-426 IAPDGEDRLQALAA
+426 IKPDGEDRLQALAA

-446 KTVVVVR
+446 KTVVAVR

-490 TGDRL
+490 TGDRP
-495 EAAGAV
+495 EAAAAV

-515 EDKIAAVRA
+515 EDKIAVVRA

-582 IARSTI
+582 IARSTMD
-588 GVIRWNFALATVYN
+588 VIRWNFALATVYN